1 MGAAQATSTAIMPKK
16 PSQLA
21 TNKKAYHNYHLLE
34 TFEAGIVLVGTEVK
48 SIRAGKV
55 DLVDGLV
62 RIRGEQAYLEG
73 CHVHPYSH
81 GNIMN
86 HQPDRRRK
94 LLLHKREIVRLVG
107 KVQEKGLTLIP
118 TRLYLKDG
126 RIKVEIALGKGKR
139 LHDKRETLKKRE
151 AGREMERALKDRR

>member
-1 MGAAQATSTAIMPKK
+1 MTKK
-16 PSQLA
+16 SSQLA

-34 TFEAGIVLVGTEVK
+34 TYEAGIALVGTEVK
-48 SIRAGKV
+48 SIREGKA
-55 DLVDGLV
+55 DIQDGVV

-86 HQPDRRRK
+86 HEPDRSRR
-94 LLLHKREIVRLVG
+94 LLLHKREIRRLMG
-107 KVQEKGLTLIP
+107 KVQEKGLTLVP

-139 LHDKRETLKKRE
+139 LHDKRETLKSRE
-151 AGREMERALKDRR
+151 AGREMERALKDRS